1 MIFAEPSR
9 ASAIILTIMDKF
21 GVYLAFHA
29 GSKGQY
35 LSRHSV
41 AQYYRQV
48 KCWLLD
54 KYPVPG
60 GAVARKL
67 LSMGRTLEQQCIKRE
82 SGSFVKKAVACTK
95 TDLQKMEGYLY
106 STASCAEDY
115 QHAALL
121 CLLWY
126 LFGRASDLTF
136 VRKQQLPIGA
146 GGVFFIRFI
155 RIKTSDE
162 QALSLFP
169 DADFRSCPLL
179 ALALA
184 LASQEAPST
193 ALLSHLPALTAHVPV
208 ELTVSV
214 PLLEMLEGCDDQTPS
229 SAPAQS
235 NSSRAPSPLGIH
247 AQVNRL
253 LDRVAGPAGVEEPLS
268 SHSFCRGG
276 AQHANACSDLTAQW
290 IFDRGAW
297 NMTTT
302 NKAFAYVFNTPKEDH
317 QVAKVLSDMAPKQTS
332 VLPTLEAF
340 DSTTQDQI
348 HEVSHKIFSA
358 SHSLGNP
365 AFNISAAVREVL
377 TATLILHYPSLLTIN
392 PRGDPRDWRCLR
404 AATTKQLVA
413 FLKLFIEDGY
423 VLDES
428 SPSYKDDVRQLGEL
442 ASGKVMAF
450 LRLRNAS
457 AAPKTT
463 AKTRLNGWYKCSDY
477 TFSDEGSSS
486 GHDSECATFNAPLCY
501 PGICETPQFAD
512 RMIDIFVKRMVAT
525 NAAQATTTGS
535 PSGRDIDLSEVPA
548 CAQELENEY
557 GSLAS
562 FSTTSAATDLVSF
575 ISKYTNGA
583 STIVYGTSY
592 GTVLVERLIHLN
604 PPYVT
609 GYVLDG
615 IATSSGS
622 SADKFMSA
630 SFNNAVHG
638 VVMSTQ
644 LDSSE
649 GWTPTCGTKILASF
663 VTNKGSLKG
672 LDKSCI
678 EGMPAFNLTVP
689 IEYQAGYFSTDDV
702 YDGALNSSLSYS
714 E

>member
-1 MIFAEPSR
+1 MSLNDLKPANTKRARSTALKAFERFLSSEGTSLEHVGAMIFAGPSR
-9 ASAIILTIMDKF
+9 ASAIILTIMDQF

-35 LSRHSV
+35 LSGHSV

-54 KYPVPG
+54 EYPVPG
-60 GAVARKL
+60 GAVVRQL
-67 LSMGRTLEQQCIKRE
+67 LSMGRTLEQHCIKRE
-82 SGSFVKKAVACTK
+82 SGGFVKKAVACTK
-95 TDLQKMEGYLY
+95 TDLQKMVGYLY

-115 QHAALL
+115 QDAALL

-136 VRKQQLPIGA
+136 VRKQQLSIGA

-155 RIKTSDE
+155 RMKTSDE

-208 ELTVSV
+208 ERTASV

-235 NSSRAPSPLGIH
+235 NSSRASSPLGIH

-268 SHSFCRGG
+268 SHSFRRGG

-317 QVAKVLSDMAPKQTS
+317 QVAKVLSGMAPKQTS
-332 VLPTLEAF
+332 VLPSLEAF
-340 DSTTQDQI
+340 DLTTQDQI

-365 AFNISAAVREVL
+365 AFNISAAVGEVL
-377 TATLILHYPSLLTIN
+377 TATLILHYPSLLKIN
-392 PRGDPRDWRCLR
+392 PRGDPRGWRCNDKHKKSD
-404 AATTKQLVA
+404 AKQLVA

-450 LRLRNAS
+450 LRLRNVPSSVSCAVLK
-457 AAPKTT
+457 AL
-463 AKTRLNGWYKCSDY
+463 RQLHR
-477 TFSDEGSSS
+477 EGSLNVLI
-486 GHDSECATFNAPLCY
+486 GDYRKRLAIGRVVDPAPVHHQNTLK
-501 PGICETPQFAD
+501 Q
-512 RMIDIFVKRMVAT
+512 
-525 NAAQATTTGS
+525 
-535 PSGRDIDLSEVPA
+535 VP
-548 CAQELENEY
+548 
-557 GSLAS
+557 
-562 FSTTSAATDLVSF
+562 
-575 ISKYTNGA
+575 
-583 STIVYGTSY
+583 
-592 GTVLVERLIHLN
+592 
-604 PPYVT
+604 
-609 GYVLDG
+609 
-615 IATSSGS
+615 
-622 SADKFMSA
+622 
-630 SFNNAVHG
+630 
-638 VVMSTQ
+638 
-644 LDSSE
+644 
-649 GWTPTCGTKILASF
+649 
-663 VTNKGSLKG
+663 
-672 LDKSCI
+672 
-678 EGMPAFNLTVP
+678 
-689 IEYQAGYFSTDDV
+689 
-702 YDGALNSSLSYS
+702 
-714 E
+714 